1 MKAACGPRIPKKA
14 HTIPVRSSELWK
26 SDVPQPQLIT
36 RSLLTYAVTGNR
48 YTILVGED
56 ELKLRAYLDMALKC
70 LGSSVE
76 SAEDGEEV

>member
-1 MKAACGPRIPKKA
+1 
-14 HTIPVRSSELWK
+14 
-26 SDVPQPQLIT
+26 
-36 RSLLTYAVTGNR
+36 LTYAVTGNR